1 MQKNRFGNSNPLI
14 APKGIALQVK
24 ALFMAK
30 CFQLDQ
36 VNMYVRHELERWGLS
51 NEVTD
56 DVLQTVVSIVSD
68 RVISCLDDSDFDD
81 PKEKFKLLSINEIAK
96 LAGRDVGTVHSWK
109 KDDPNFPKP
118 IAQGHK
124 TKRWLKQEVEQYLR
138 RRAINT
144 EDPADLQPKTLKL
157 NEKDALTEPQK
168 QFVML
173 SIAQCSLDVLQ
184 RCLSKKGFK
193 KLVASDSP
201 LVIPDISVLRS
212 TLVRRLLGVS
222 RPTFNKIN
230 KDPNFPKLDSGRKR
244 YKVVE
249 IRYWLESR
257 KPKK

>member
-1 MQKNRFGNSNPLI
+1 MQKKRLGKSYPLI
-14 APKGIALQVK
+14 APKGIALQIK

-30 CFQLDQ
+30 RFQLDQ
-36 VNMYVRHELERWGLS
+36 VNMYVRHELERWGLN
-51 NEVTD
+51 NEVAD
-56 DVLQTVVSIVSD
+56 DVLQTVVSIVAD

-96 LAGRDVGTVHSWK
+96 LAGREVGTVHSWK
-109 KDDPNFPKP
+109 KDDPNFPRP
-118 IAQGHK
+118 IGQGHK
-124 TKRWLKQEVEQYLR
+124 TKRWLQQDVKQYLR
-138 RRAINT
+138 RRGVNT
-144 EDPADLQPKTLKL
+144 EDPTDLQPKSLKM
-157 NEKDALTEPQK
+157 NEKDALDEPRR

-193 KLVASDSP
+193 KIVVSDSL

-212 TLVRRLLGVS
+212 TQVRCLLGVS
-222 RPTFNKIN
+222 RPTFNKIK
-230 KDPNFPKLDSGRKR
+230 KDPNFPKLDSGRKW